1 MVGDDGS
8 VEAVAEARAR
18 MVRHL
23 AELQRFHVQ
32 LAGLASA
39 AKKFGNNGEGLA
51 EIRLGYE
58 MLEQYIAQT
67 DAFLE
72 NMRGRYEV
80 RLGVL
85 RRGEPTVAG
94 RPNQADL
101 APGHNEFWLEFS
113 RLSAVLR
120 RIARRAEM

>member
-1 MVGDDGS
+1 MAGDDGS
-8 VEAVAEARAR
+8 VEKVAEARTKL
-18 MVRHL
+18 VRQL
-23 AELQRFHVQ
+23 AEMQRFHVQ
-32 LAGLASA
+32 LAGLASL
-39 AKKFGNNGEGLA
+39 AKKFGNNGDGLV

-58 MLEQYIAQT
+58 MLEQYIAQS

-72 NMRGRYEV
+72 NMRGRFDA

-85 RRGEPTVAG
+85 RRAEPLVGG
-94 RPNQADL
+94 RPNQADI

-120 RIARRAEM
+120 RIARRAES